1 MDSQTN
7 SILIV
12 DDESLNITTLSHI
25 LGTDYTIYVEK
36 DGQGCLESAKELRPD
51 LILLDIIM
59 PGMNGFDVIK
69 TLKADPELCDIPVIF
84 VTGLNNSKDEELSF
98 SLGASDYINKPFS
111 APVVKLRV
119 RNQIQIVNHMRSI
132 KKLSIID
139 VLTGIGSRRHFNAV
153 LSQEWQRAVR
163 ENTHI
168 GFMIVDIDNFAS
180 YNAKY
185 GHSRGDMVLKEVAGL
200 MDKHFQG
207 TTCHVARWGGEEFSI
222 ILPDKNLET
231 VQNIAEDVRNLINN
245 HTFVYDG
252 TQSSITVSVGI
263 NSQSPASSTIDNM
276 DTLVSDTTE
285 ALNCPKH
292 DGNSGVHVASQTG
305 KGVTK

>member
-1 MDSQTN
+1 MDSRKN

-36 DGQGCLESAKELRPD
+36 EGHGCIESAKELKPD

-59 PGMNGFDVIK
+59 PTMNGFDVIK
-69 TLKADPELCDIPVIF
+69 ALKSDPELCDIPVVF

-98 SLGASDYINKPFS
+98 NLGASDYINKPFS

-119 RNQIQIVNHMRSI
+119 RNQMRIINHMRCI
-132 KKLSIID
+132 KKLNITD

-153 LSQEWQRAVR
+153 LNQEWQRAIR
-163 ENTHI
+163 ENSHI

-185 GHSRGDMVLKEVAGL
+185 GHLRGDIVLKEVAGL
-200 MDKHFQG
+200 INDHFQG

-222 ILPDKNLET
+222 VLPDKNLET
-231 VQNIAEDVRNLINN
+231 VRSIAEEVRNLINS
-245 HTFVYDG
+245 HDFVRDS
-252 TQSSITVSVGI
+252 TSSNIMVSVGI
-263 NSQSPASSTIDNM
+263 NAFAPANSTSGTLDVFVSETTESLSRSKRAGVSGVCFIRDSQSR
-276 DTLVSDTTE
+276 
-285 ALNCPKH
+285 
-292 DGNSGVHVASQTG
+292 
-305 KGVTK
+305 